1 MPYIIAEPCI
11 NLKDRSCV
19 DVCPVDCIY
28 EGEDQLY
35 IHPDECIDCGACE
48 PECPVTAIFP
58 EEDTP
63 PQWKSYIAKNRDV
76 FQSASPPGKPQR
88 KGSLPTPR
96 GPHPGVLTSGKPSQ
110 EVSQQPAGREGLFEG
125 RDVPGGG
132 DDVILRIGDELR
144 HGARRIGGR
153 NLVLASHQH
162 ERRHPHPPV
171 APPVSARR
179 APASPRP
186 SLAGAW
192 YRRGSAPSPAPDAG
206 ATARR

>member
-76 FQSASPPGKPQR
+76 FQGANPPGT
-88 KGSLPTPR
+88 SAATALVAR
-96 GPHPGVLTSGKPSQ
+96 GGEIASSCPPKTSVGTRTARSVAV
-110 EVSQQPAGREGLFEG
+110 ESGRS
-125 RDVPGGG
+125 
-132 DDVILRIGDELR
+132 
-144 HGARRIGGR
+144 R
-153 NLVLASHQH
+153 NT
-162 ERRHPHPPV
+162 R
-171 APPVSARR
+171 
-179 APASPRP
+179 
-186 SLAGAW
+186 
-192 YRRGSAPSPAPDAG
+192 SAPV
-206 ATARR
+206 